1 MIAAGI
7 SAILDAKG
15 DVMAGTR
22 RQEPHAYSREEKIA
36 LVTEIDR
43 RYRVGE
49 GSRVAI
55 ARKLGTSDTN
65 YYNWRKA
72 GIEPVPARDEVPRT
86 YDRAER
92 EDLVAEVDRRR
103 GNGQT
108 VLDACRGA
116 GITKDRYRRWK
127 ADLTPSSPLR
137 PVEVTALVALP
148 GLSVRPAQVVET
160 LTLHAPG
167 GYRIEGLAI
176 ESAAALLR
184 ALA

>member
-1 MIAAGI
+1 
-7 SAILDAKG
+7 
-15 DVMAGTR
+15 MAGTR
-22 RQEPHAYSREEKIA
+22 RQAPTLEEKIA

-43 RYRVGE
+43 RYRAGE
-49 GSRVAI
+49 GSRAAI
-55 ARKLGTSDTN
+55 ARELGTSDSN

-72 GIEPVPARDEVPRT
+72 GIEPIPTRVEVPRT
-86 YDRAER
+86 YDPAER
-92 EDLVAEVDRRR
+92 EELVAEVDRRR

-116 GITKDRYRRWK
+116 GVSKDRYRRWK
-127 ADLTPSSPLR
+127 ADLAPSGPLR
-137 PVEVTALVALP
+137 PVEVTAVVALP
-148 GLSVRPAQVVET
+148 ELSLRPARVVET
-160 LTLHAPG
+160 LILHAPG